1 MNNSIYRFTL
11 DTQSYVSQ
19 VSLPV
24 RQFDVA
30 RTLYID
36 LTDGGVPY
44 EIEDGCRA
52 VFFAR
57 KPDGTTVAND
67 CIIEKNT
74 TIMYKLGEQ
83 TTTCEGVVYC
93 EIRLY
98 GINNELITSPQFI
111 IVVDERVAY
120 DDDYTKSESDWSAID
135 DILKT
140 ETARVAAEVERV
152 KAEAKRIEAEEERKK
167 VQERFSNATAEIERK
182 LATGD
187 YNGLT
192 PYIGNNGNWWI
203 GKEDTGVQA
212 EGQNGFDV
220 PLRIGQSNN
229 SIIQRTEAGRVT
241 NQTMGEGAIA
251 LGEGNFSGCKGY
263 YFTEIYY
270 GSETL
275 NPQIK
280 IDSVQPTNRGLY
292 ISPEALSK
300 NPTFEAPNYAVGDV
314 FSLICNDHFV
324 LFGTITK
331 IDHDIMTFEGDI
343 ELFKSGLA
351 RMVSQGNAKM
361 VEEYYV
367 NLFPQYDDYTLCVP
381 DKPLNGIV
389 EVCRNAFASGYGN
402 ISAGEEGTALGA
414 GTKVVGAY
422 GHTSGKGTL
431 AGYAANAEG
440 SETQAPAKYSHAQ
453 NKGTKA
459 LGLASTAMGN
469 ATLAEGEAAVAEGN
483 YTKALGPYSHSE
495 GWLAEATGSATHA
508 EGRQTI
514 ASGARAHAEGWS
526 TIASAADS
534 HAEGRETKATAGR
547 AHSEGYL
554 TEASGLES
562 HAGGRG
568 TKATATAQ
576 TAIGKYNKEN
586 PDALF
591 IVGNG
596 TSDTFRSNAFEV
608 LKDGKIALGE
618 ASYGAG
624 DLQVGT
630 SALPTG
636 ALYFV
641 YE

>member
-1 MNNSIYRFTL
+1 MSEVKKFTNISPDLVERIGVQALSDRPNAKSAYGNAGMSAAELKAHFDNMSKVLADKINAWQEQFSTDEIAQYVRIAL
-11 DTQSYVSQ
+11 DDYEVGNLQDLVDAIFNGEFAEKLLMVFPTQNDYERKTLQEVIFGINKNIAERIKEAYGEIDN
-19 VSLPV
+19 V
-24 RQFDVA
+24 RKLITDLGYGYTDADV
-30 RTLYID
+30 
-36 LTDGGVPY
+36 VF
-44 EIEDGCRA
+44 IEDGGKVSA
-52 VFFAR
+52 DVVAEDDNGAR
-57 KPDGTTVAND
+57 RLIFTFRNFGK
-67 CIIEKNT
+67 
-74 TIMYKLGEQ
+74 
-83 TTTCEGVVYC
+83 GV
-93 EIRLY
+93 
-98 GINNELITSPQFI
+98 
-111 IVVDERVAY
+111 
-120 DDDYTKSESDWSAID
+120 
-135 DILKT
+135 
-140 ETARVAAEVERV
+140 
-152 KAEAKRIEAEEERKK
+152 
-167 VQERFSNATAEIERK
+167 AEIA
-182 LATGD
+182 LGIP
-187 YNGLT
+187 L
-192 PYIGNNGNWWI
+192 I
-203 GKEDTGVQA
+203 
-212 EGQNGFDV
+212 EGEGENSIEQV
-220 PLRIGQSNN
+220 ESNN
-229 SIIQRTEAGRVT
+229 SSITERS
-241 NQTMGEGAIA
+241 IS
-251 LGEGNFSGCKGY
+251 LGENNISGAKGY

-331 IDHDIMTFEGDI
+331 IDHDIITFEGDI

-381 DKPLNGIV
+381 DKPINGIV
-389 EVCRNAFASGYGN
+389 EVCQNAFSSGYGN

-596 TSDTFRSNAFEV
+596 TSDNDRSNAFEV
-608 LKDGKIALGE
+608 LKDGRVVLGE
-618 ASYGAG
+618 KSYGTEKLEAG
-624 DLQVGT
+624 V